1 MAEEQAKPA
10 AEGAPA
16 AAPAEGAAAKPKSN
30 MMIVIVIGVV
40 ITVVTP
46 LVTFFVVKATVPPP
60 VTTEQTAVKS
70 EMTVYDLKEIYVN
83 IAETKGTRILKFQPV
98 LVLSSAKLAESIEKM
113 DAMIKDRV
121 IMAASTKT
129 IDELE
134 GPNGKEALKREIV
147 ALVNA
152 ETKDQMSGAITDVYF
167 TQFLIQ

>member
-10 AEGAPA
+10 QDAA
-16 AAPAEGAAAKPKSN
+16 AAPAPGTAAATKPKSN
-30 MMIVIVIGVV
+30 MMMVIIIGVV
-40 ITVVTP
+40 ITVLTP
-46 LVTFFVVKATVPPP
+46 LITFFVVKATVPPP
-60 VTTEQTAVKS
+60 VNTEPKKEMS
-70 EMTVYDLKEIYVN
+70 EQATYDLKEIYVN

-98 LVLSSAKLAESIEKM
+98 LVLSEPKLLDQITKL
-113 DAMIKDRV
+113 DAMVKDRI

-147 ALVNA
+147 ALINS
-152 ETKDQMSGAITDVYF
+152 ETKDQMNGAVTDVYF